1 MKLYY
6 SPGACSLA
14 PHIVLNELGQTYDLE
29 KVDLGAKKT
38 ETGADFM
45 DVNGKG
51 YVPTLDL
58 GTGEVLTEVS
68 TILQY
73 LADKAKNTD
82 LLPAFGSMD
91 RYRAME
97 QLNFVASE
105 LHKGIGGLFNPAMPE
120 DGKKA
125 IKDRLDAPPRLARR
139 AAGEEALSAG
149 RQIFRGRCLCLHRA
163 GLDQACGHRPVA
175 LRPYRG
181 LSRPRRLAPRRPGG
195 DEEGRPGVRLPT
207 ALPPASS
214 PGLTRDPFAS
224 SERCPGHARA

>member
-14 PHIVLNELGQTYDLE
+14 PHIILNELGQNYDLE

-38 ETGADFM
+38 EKGADFM

-125 IKDRLDAPPRLARR
+125 MKDRLTRRFAWLDGQLAKKHYLLGDTYSVADAYAFTVLGWTKHVGIDMSPYAHIVAYMDRVGQRPAVKAAMKKEGLA
-139 AAGEEALSAG
+139 
-149 RQIFRGRCLCLHRA
+149 
-163 GLDQACGHRPVA
+163 
-175 LRPYRG
+175 
-181 LSRPRRLAPRRPGG
+181 
-195 DEEGRPGVRLPT
+195 
-207 ALPPASS
+207 
-214 PGLTRDPFAS
+214 
-224 SERCPGHARA
+224 

>member
-14 PHIVLNELGQTYDLE
+14 PHIILNELGQNYDLE

-38 ETGADFM
+38 ENGADFM

-82 LLPAFGSMD
+82 LLPAFGSME

-125 IKDRLDAPPRLARR
+125 MKDRLTRRFAWLDGQLAKKHYLLGDTYSVADAYAFTVLGWTKHVGIDMSPYAHIVAYMDRVGQRPAVKAAMKKEGLA
-139 AAGEEALSAG
+139 
-149 RQIFRGRCLCLHRA
+149 
-163 GLDQACGHRPVA
+163 
-175 LRPYRG
+175 
-181 LSRPRRLAPRRPGG
+181 
-195 DEEGRPGVRLPT
+195 
-207 ALPPASS
+207 
-214 PGLTRDPFAS
+214 
-224 SERCPGHARA
+224 

>member
-14 PHIVLNELGQTYDLE
+14 PHIVLNELGQPYDLE
-29 KVDLGAKKT
+29 KVDLRAKKT
-38 ETGADFM
+38 ETGADFTA
-45 DVNGKG
+45 VNGKG
-51 YVPTLDL
+51 QVPTLDL
-58 GTGEVLTEVS
+58 GKGEILTEVA

-97 QLNFVASE
+97 TLNFVASE

-125 IKDRLDAPPRLARR
+125 IIARVERSLGWLNKQLASKPYLLGDSYSVADAYAFTVLGWTKHVGVDLSPYAHVVAYLDRVGARPAVQ
-139 AAGEEALSAG
+139 AALKKE
-149 RQIFRGRCLCLHRA
+149 
-163 GLDQACGHRPVA
+163 GLV
-175 LRPYRG
+175 
-181 LSRPRRLAPRRPGG
+181 
-195 DEEGRPGVRLPT
+195 
-207 ALPPASS
+207 
-214 PGLTRDPFAS
+214 
-224 SERCPGHARA
+224 

>member
-14 PHIVLNELGQTYDLE
+14 PHIILNELGQSYDLE

-58 GTGEVLTEVS
+58 GSGEVLTEVS

-73 LADKAKNTD
+73 LADKAKNTS
-82 LLPAFGSMD
+82 LLPAFGSME

-97 QLNFVASE
+97 SLNFVASE

-120 DGKKA
+120 DGKTA
-125 IKDRLDAPPRLARR
+125 MKDRLTRRFAWLDAQLAKKPYLLGDSYSVADAYAFVVLGWTKHVSIDLSPYAHIVAYMDRVGQR
-139 AAGEEALSAG
+139 PAVQAALKTE
-149 RQIFRGRCLCLHRA
+149 
-163 GLDQACGHRPVA
+163 GLA
-175 LRPYRG
+175 
-181 LSRPRRLAPRRPGG
+181 
-195 DEEGRPGVRLPT
+195 
-207 ALPPASS
+207 
-214 PGLTRDPFAS
+214 
-224 SERCPGHARA
+224 

>member
-14 PHIVLNELGQTYDLE
+14 PHIILNELGQNYDLE

-38 ETGADFM
+38 ENGADFM

-68 TILQY
+68 TILQD

-125 IKDRLDAPPRLARR
+125 MKDRLTRRFAWLDGQLAKKHYLLGDTYSVADAYAFTVLGWSKHVGIDMSPYAHIVAYMDRVGQRPAVKAAMKKEGLA
-139 AAGEEALSAG
+139 
-149 RQIFRGRCLCLHRA
+149 
-163 GLDQACGHRPVA
+163 
-175 LRPYRG
+175 
-181 LSRPRRLAPRRPGG
+181 
-195 DEEGRPGVRLPT
+195 
-207 ALPPASS
+207 
-214 PGLTRDPFAS
+214 
-224 SERCPGHARA
+224 

>member
-14 PHIVLNELGQTYDLE
+14 PHIVLNELGQPYDLE

-97 QLNFVASE
+97 GLNFVASE

-125 IKDRLDAPPRLARR
+125 MKDRLTRRFAWLDAQLAKKPYLLGDKYSV
-139 AAGEEALSAG
+139 ADAYAFVVLGWTKHVGIDLS
-149 RQIFRGRCLCLHRA
+149 
-163 GLDQACGHRPVA
+163 
-175 LRPYRG
+175 PYAHIIAYMDRVG
-181 LSRPRRLAPRRPGG
+181 SRPAVQAALKKEGLA
-195 DEEGRPGVRLPT
+195 
-207 ALPPASS
+207 
-214 PGLTRDPFAS
+214 
-224 SERCPGHARA
+224 